1 MDTFSDF
8 AFMSDLGRYLR
19 KPILI
24 FIGKWGDLTELR
36 FEDAIILSSITNL
49 LNATVC
55 KSVGKNT
62 ILTKLTLT
70 EV

>member
-1 MDTFSDF
+1 LDTFSDF
-8 AFMSDLGRYLR
+8 AFMFDLGRYLR
-19 KPILI
+19 KPMLI
-24 FIGKWGDLTELR
+24 FISKWGDLTDLR
-36 FEDAIILSSITNL
+36 FEDAIILTSITNL

-55 KSVGKNT
+55 KWVGKNT

>member
-1 MDTFSDF
+1 ML
-8 AFMSDLGRYLR
+8 DLGRYLR

-24 FIGKWGDLTELR
+24 FIGKWGDLTELK
-36 FEDAIILSSITNL
+36 FEDAIILTYITNL
-49 LNATVC
+49 LNATVY
-55 KSVGKNT
+55 KRVGKTT